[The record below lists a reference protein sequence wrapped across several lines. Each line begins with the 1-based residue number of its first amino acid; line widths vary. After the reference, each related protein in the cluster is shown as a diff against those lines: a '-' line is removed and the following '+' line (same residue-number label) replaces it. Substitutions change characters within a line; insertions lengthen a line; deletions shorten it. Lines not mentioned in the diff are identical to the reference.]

1 MRSLLLLSALA
12 FMACAQSIKLRP
24 PPVPVVVNLPAPF
37 IESFPAINFV
47 LPNSPVTLSHVPDLG
62 SIVRVTMKGSNLF
75 LDQSIVKKT
84 EDPLT
89 LTIDQS
95 ELTVGA
101 VVTFE
106 YYSSH

>member
-1 MRSLLLLSALA
+1 MRFLACVLLTLT
-12 FMACAQSIKLRP
+12 ACAQSIMLRP

-37 IESFPAINFV
+37 IESFPASAFAA
-47 LPNSPVTLSHVPDLG
+47 PNSPVNLSHVPDLG

-75 LDQSIVKKT
+75 LDQTTVKKT
-84 EDPLT
+84 EAPLT

>member
-1 MRSLLLLSALA
+1 MRCFLLAVLA
-12 FMACAQSIKLRP
+12 FTACAQPVVLHP
-24 PPVPVVVNLPAPF
+24 PPLPIVVNLPAPF
-37 IESFPAINFV
+37 VESFPASAFAA
-47 LPNSPVTLSHVPDLG
+47 PNSPVNLSHVPDLG
-62 SIVRVTMKGSNLF
+62 SIVRVTLKGSGLF
-75 LDQSIVKKT
+75 LDQSTVLKT
-84 EDPLT
+84 EAPLT